1 MFKINK
7 SSVRY
12 MDQNMA
18 MLVVQD
24 IVPVEPPTDGQ
35 GGALAQEAVDQA
47 KLSAQKIESNA
58 RTRAEQIIQDATQKA
73 QQLVQE
79 AWKQGFAAGKEA
91 GLEAGRLQIAKLK
104 EQESGFLKTV
114 IGRFDQF
121 EAAFAEEAE
130 RALLELSMEIAEK
143 VVNNYVDRND
153 TFIVEIIRAA
163 LKSFEDERKVIAR
176 ISAFDYDRFLA
187 QDGQLPE
194 QAPARERLNIVRDE
208 AMKQGDCIV
217 ECDNRIIDAGIDSQ
231 LAVLRKALLEDGTD
245 GDSK

>member
-24 IVPVEPPTDGQ
+24 IVPVETSADDSGSAF
-35 GGALAQEAVDQA
+35 GQEALEQA
-47 KLSAQKIESNA
+47 KQSAQRMESNA
-58 RTRAEQIIQDATQKA
+58 RARAEQIIQDATQRA

-91 GLEAGRLQIAKLK
+91 GLEAGRLQISKLK
-104 EQESGFLKTV
+104 EQESGFLKAV
-114 IGRFDQF
+114 IGRFDEF
-121 EAAFAEEAE
+121 EAAFAGEAE
-130 RALLELSMEIAEK
+130 RALIELSMEIAEK
-143 VVNNYVDRND
+143 VVNNHVDRND

-163 LKSFEDERKVIAR
+163 LKSFEDDRKVIAR
-176 ISAFDYDRFLA
+176 ISAYDYDKFLV
-187 QDGQLPE
+187 QDGQIPE
-194 QAPARERLNIVRDE
+194 QALARERLSVVRDE
-208 AMKQGDCIV
+208 AIKRGDCII
-217 ECDNRIIDAGIDSQ
+217 ECDSRIIDAGIDSQ
-231 LAVLRKALLEDGTD
+231 LAVLRRVLLEGGAD